1 MDVLGTFCVH
11 MSPLTSGSGGLRLE
25 ISASGV
31 AKNQIYM
38 RREASDE
45 AGASTAEAQRKAARL
60 QSMSAEG
67 NNRKA

>member
-1 MDVLGTFCVH
+1 
-11 MSPLTSGSGGLRLE
+11 LE

-45 AGASTAEAQRKAARL
+45 AEAATAEAQRAAARFL
-60 QSMSAEG
+60 SLKSIS
-67 NNRKA
+67 

>member
-1 MDVLGTFCVH
+1 